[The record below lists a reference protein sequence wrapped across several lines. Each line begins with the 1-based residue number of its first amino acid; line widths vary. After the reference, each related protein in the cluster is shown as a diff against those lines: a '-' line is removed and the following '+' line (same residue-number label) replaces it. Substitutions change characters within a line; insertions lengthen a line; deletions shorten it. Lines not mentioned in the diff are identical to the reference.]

1 MKLSCQ
7 GADYGFAIPRRQR
20 NREIQLAWRAR
31 YDAAI
36 TLAAPGAAPVGLGST
51 GNPVFDV
58 PAPMLGIPA
67 LALPLL
73 SADGPP
79 LGLQVM
85 GFSGEDARL
94 FAIAAAIRDWL
105 AAAR

>member
-1 MKLSCQ
+1 
-7 GADYGFAIPRRQR
+7 
-20 NREIQLAWRAR
+20 
-31 YDAAI
+31 
-36 TLAAPGAAPVGLGST
+36 
-51 GNPVFDV
+51 
-58 PAPMLGIPA
+58 MLGIPA

>member
-7 GADYGFAIPRRQR
+7 GADYGFAIPRQQR
-20 NREIQLAWRAR
+20 NRQIQLAWRRAT
-31 YDAAI
+31 
-36 TLAAPGAAPVGLGST
+36 TLL
-51 GNPVFDV
+51 VFNV